1 MNGRLRAWQLC
12 STRGWW
18 RLASKSLSL
27 LLNWW
32 SWHSQPALSTLRSRD
47 KNAKTKC
54 KSVQEVCYYEPCLPR
69 RHVTPASFLAQ
80 ACKTL
85 LLIELN
91 TVHYFYLDEL
101 VHGSLHNLAE
111 LAEYFQLKK
120 YVQDSERVQ
129 MYLSATSEA
138 LSIITGLS
146 SFHFYTRTGCPNHSF
161 NALQDFMSYFWQ
173 QKESYPNSLKRRHAL
188 SLWSRKWHS

>member
-1 MNGRLRAWQLC
+1 M
-12 STRGWW
+12 
-18 RLASKSLSL
+18 
-27 LLNWW
+27 
-32 SWHSQPALSTLRSRD
+32 
-47 KNAKTKC
+47 
-54 KSVQEVCYYEPCLPR
+54 
-69 RHVTPASFLAQ
+69 
-80 ACKTL
+80 
-85 LLIELN
+85 
-91 TVHYFYLDEL
+91 HYFYLDEL

-173 QKESYPNSLKRRHAL
+173 QKESYPNSLRRRHVL
-188 SLWSRKWHS
+188 